1 MTDKEKVIIDYLLN
15 KYPALNEY
23 KSGDRF
29 NLKKKKTVID
39 IISSDED
46 KEKYYEWENLRN
58 IRKEIEKETKLKG
71 KVNTVKEE
79 DNKVKDKVKNT
90 VKDKVK
96 NTVKEKVKNIENK
109 ISGGKPIQ
117 LSESDQII
125 RIKKQRDN
133 MEIKLNNAISELDDY
148 KLKFEGLL
156 NDHHKSCEERNKL
169 QHTLDGKGWNK
180 SRVEEFNKYK
190 QTYQKCVCGAKDKL

>member
-23 KSGDRF
+23 KTGDRF
-29 NLKKKKTVID
+29 NLKKKKAVID

-71 KVNTVKEE
+71 KVNKVKEE
-79 DNKVKDKVKNT
+79 SNKVKVKE
-90 VKDKVK
+90 

-190 QTYQKCVCGAKDKL
+190 QTYQKCVCGANDKL